1 MKIKNLVDS
10 QYDKLVFKFRKNLIN
25 ISYQVIK
32 QYRLLTF
39 YTIYTSTYIWYN
51 TEALKYVILF
61 GYMSFY
67 LANKCT

>member
-10 QYDKLVFKFRKNLIN
+10 HYDKLVFKFRKNLIN

-39 YTIYTSTYIWYN
+39 HTICTSTYIWYN